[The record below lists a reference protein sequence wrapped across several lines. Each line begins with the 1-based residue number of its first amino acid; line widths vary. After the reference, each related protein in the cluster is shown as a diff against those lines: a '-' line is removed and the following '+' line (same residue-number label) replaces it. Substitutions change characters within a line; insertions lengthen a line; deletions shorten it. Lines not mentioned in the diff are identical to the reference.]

1 MLNTFLAEQAEKEA
15 HLKQQRFGKTKQ
27 THDVAVQCACSRE
40 TSDVAVQTDLPD
52 VMEDLKEQVRSL
64 SKIVADLTELKAKEQ
79 LPIPLCDL
87 VLSPDDNN
95 NIPPETPPQVPSSI
109 NDSPTVHAEQPVN
122 RIIPEPGQ
130 NLVPLMSPVN
140 NYPLPQLRSPL
151 TTITNNYQVSNSS
164 TSLGPTDEQK
174 RKVEAIVIMGSQ
186 MVQSAMAAVNIL
198 FSDEELANSNTGG
211 CSGYLPLDTLKLNF
225 LGTVLR
231 NKYESSTFAEQ
242 WEDIKGKINTRCRG
256 KRRTFLRR
264 LQKQI
269 RF

>member
-15 HLKQQRFGKTKQ
+15 RLKQQRVVKTKQ
-27 THDVAVQCACSRE
+27 THDVAIQCACSRE
-40 TSDVAVQTDLPD
+40 TSDVAVQADLPD

-64 SKIVADLTELKAKEQ
+64 SKLVADLTELKAKEQ

-95 NIPPETPPQVPSSI
+95 NISLETPQVPSSI
-109 NDSPTVHAEQPVN
+109 NDPPTVPAEQPVN
-122 RIIPEPGQ
+122 CIVPAAGQ
-130 NLVPLMSPVN
+130 NLVPLTSPVN
-140 NYPLPQLRSPL
+140 NYPRPQLRSPL
-151 TTITNNYQVSNSS
+151 TTISNNYQVSNSS

-186 MVQSAMAAVNIL
+186 MVQSAMAAVNVL

-231 NKYESSTFAEQ
+231 NKYESPNFAEQ

>member
-1 MLNTFLAEQAEKEA
+1 M
-15 HLKQQRFGKTKQ
+15 KTKQ

-40 TSDVAVQTDLPD
+40 TSDVALQTDLPD
-52 VMEDLKEQVRSL
+52 VMEDLREQIRSL
-64 SKIVADLTELKAKEQ
+64 SKIVTDLTELKAKEQ

-95 NIPPETPPQVPSSI
+95 NIPLEMPPQVPSSI
-109 NDSPTVHAEQPVN
+109 NDSPTVPAEQPVN
-122 RIIPEPGQ
+122 RIVPAPGQ
-130 NLVPLMSPVN
+130 NLVALTSPVN
-140 NYPLPQLRSPL
+140 SYPWPQLRSPL

-174 RKVEAIVIMGSQ
+174 RKVEAIVIVGSQ
-186 MVQSAMAAVNIL
+186 MVQSAMAAVNVL

-211 CSGYLPLDTLKLNF
+211 CSGYLPLHTLKLNF
-225 LGTVLR
+225 LGRVLH

>member
-15 HLKQQRFGKTKQ
+15 HLKQQRVVKTKQ
-27 THDVAVQCACSRE
+27 TLNVAVQCACSGQ

-64 SKIVADLTELKAKEQ
+64 TKIVAELTELKAKE
-79 LPIPLCDL
+79 PSPVPLYDL
-87 VLSPDDNN
+87 VLSPDDNS
-95 NIPPETPPQVPSSI
+95 NIPLETPLQAHSSI
-109 NDSPTVHAEQPVN
+109 NDSPIVPAEQPVS
-122 RIIPEPGQ
+122 RTVPAPGQ
-130 NLVPLMSPVN
+130 NLVPLTSPVN
-140 NYPLPQLRSPL
+140 NYPQPQLRSPL
-151 TTITNNYQVSNSS
+151 MTITNNYQVSNSS

-186 MVQSAMAAVNIL
+186 MVQSAMGSVNVL